1 MTLRS
6 QIQQIVKQQHLL
18 KHPFYIAWTEGKLTR
33 THLEKYASQ
42 YFHNVLA
49 FPTYLSAVHFNT
61 PHFDGSIQVRQQ
73 ILENLISEEH
83 GEKNHPTLWKNFAIA
98 LGATE
103 TELAHTEPLE
113 TTSTLVK
120 TFRNLCLN
128 SPFYAG
134 LAALYVYESQIPE
147 IAAVKVDGL
156 KQFYGMT
163 NPEDYEFFTVHQ
175 TADVWHAE
183 AELQLIEQYANTP
196 EKAAEVLDVALEA
209 AQVLWQFL
217 DGVFENYC
225 QDLML
230 SAA

>member
-1 MTLRS
+1 M
-6 QIQQIVKQQHLL
+6 
-18 KHPFYIAWTEGKLTR
+18 
-33 THLEKYASQ
+33 
-42 YFHNVLA
+42 
-49 FPTYLSAVHFNT
+49 
-61 PHFDGSIQVRQQ
+61 
-73 ILENLISEEH
+73 
-83 GEKNHPTLWKNFAIA
+83 
-98 LGATE
+98 
-103 TELAHTEPLE
+103 
-113 TTSTLVK
+113 
-120 TFRNLCLN
+120 CLN

-156 KQFYGMT
+156 QQFYGMT

-196 EKAAEVLDVALEA
+196 EKAAEVLDVAREA
-209 AQVLWQFL
+209 SQVLWQFL

-230 SAA
+230 SPV